1 MTDTKT
7 IILRLKE
14 KGEIEAAE
22 RMEALFASNI
32 HLLNEIKLATQEL
45 TKIQS
50 PEKDAK

>member
-7 IILRLKE
+7 IILLLKE
-14 KGEIEAAE
+14 KGEVEAAE

-45 TKIQS
+45 TKIES
-50 PEKDAK
+50 KNKNEK